1 MSKKESKKKPG
12 LPKFGLSWIYLSIFV
27 GLLALQFFSNNYS
40 GQTLDSNFSDLKEK
54 ISKGHVSLVEI
65 VNKNHVLVYL
75 NKDTLASSE
84 EYKEISKTT
93 FGDSPKPWTPLPI
106 YGRR

>member
-1 MSKKESKKKPG
+1 MSNKEPKKKPG

-54 ISKGHVSLVEI
+54 ISKGHVSVI
-65 VNKNHVLVYL
+65 ISFFSYKSCAWGHIF
-75 NKDTLASSE
+75 SS
-84 EYKEISKTT
+84 
-93 FGDSPKPWTPLPI
+93 
-106 YGRR
+106 